1 MNFVCHFSKS
11 KTIMAKISN
20 SFILCW
26 WTCGTFAKGLM
37 DKVRGTLAPNL
48 YFHLAIKRE
57 HLFNHK
63 TLKEGNFNKIEYLH
77 YPN

>member
-1 MNFVCHFSKS
+1 MLFFEKQNNYG
-11 KTIMAKISN
+11 KISD

>member
-1 MNFVCHFSKS
+1 
-11 KTIMAKISN
+11 
-20 SFILCW
+20 
-26 WTCGTFAKGLM
+26 M